1 MGQQEVRAFGVGQQG
16 PRRAAEERLAE
27 TAMAVGS
34 RHQQSGALV
43 CRHLRQPKARPLAH
57 DLLDRDR
64 AHASQL
70 QIVRQPLRVAPFPFA
85 GVEPFRILES
95 TVESSRKHFWVRLK
109 TPLGDDPAEHQRFF
123 AYASDLHIL
132 HAGLAPIGIGFAD
145 DHLQTASLDHS
156 IWFHDRFRVDEW
168 LLYALDSPATMGARA
183 LGRGNVFTAD
193 GRLVASVAQEGLVRM
208 LATPRG
214 HTL

>member
-1 MGQQEVRAFGVGQQG
+1 MIKQDRGHNPAMEMTIRPFEGN
-16 PRRAAEERLAE
+16 PREFID
-27 TAMAVGS
+27 S
-34 RHQQSGALV
+34 
-43 CRHLRQPKARPLAH
+43 
-57 DLLDRDR
+57 
-64 AHASQL
+64 
-70 QIVRQPLRVAPFPFA
+70 
-85 GVEPFRILES
+85 
-95 TVESSRKHFWVRLK
+95 
-109 TPLGDDPAEHQRFF
+109 
-123 AYASDLHIL
+123 
-132 HAGLAPIGIGFAD
+132 IGIGFAD

-214 HTL
+214 HML